1 MMNADDE
8 RIRRFISKVRMP
20 PGTMKTVYSWL
31 TSLLFALLPS
41 FVQRWLRP
49 HEFQPRK
56 LTPTSWLDGLRGVAA
71 LFVYINHYTGMNYS
85 KLQRAYGDH
94 ELVPWSSPVQ
104 LPFIRVV
111 FCGFPMVHIFFV
123 ISGLVLSYKP
133 IRLLREQQYEELYKT
148 LSSSVFRRGFRL
160 FLPTMGSTIF
170 VMVCRY
176 YGLLSGQLPS
186 LAEHLWNWYAAFWKI
201 TDFWS
206 WDVLW
211 YPPYDVHLWTIAIEF
226 SHSMLLFLVVIGT
239 SRLRPFLRMAFSVA
253 FITYCLK
260 CGHWGPAEFIAGMM
274 IAELIV
280 MENAESSKN
289 DLDYVNREYRDDEAD
304 ELLPPESRATSLK
317 KTGKSLGRIAFF
329 TINLLFGLFVAGWPN
344 GDVTTMP
351 GFSTLY
357 NNTMNPFWTTGGNM
371 LIFPWYALGAVQIVM
386 AVHQIPT
393 LQKVFTSSVGQ
404 YLGDISFSLYLMHGP
419 LQGVLEWRVIPG
431 VWRFFVDPE
440 AESYGM
446 ASYTMAW
453 ACGLLILA
461 PMTIWISDIFWRFVD
476 VQSVHFARW
485 LERKC
490 IVN

>member
-1 MMNADDE
+1 MNADWE
-8 RIRRFISKVRMP
+8 LSRGFISKVRLP
-20 PGTMKTVYSWL
+20 AGTMGIMSSWL
-31 TSLLFALLPS
+31 SSFLFALLPS
-41 FVQRWLRP
+41 FIQRWLRP
-49 HEFQPRK
+49 DEFEPRR

-104 LPFIRVV
+104 LPFIRVI
-111 FCGFPMVHIFFV
+111 FCGLPMVHIFFV
-123 ISGLVLSYKP
+123 ISGFVLSYKP
-133 IRLLREQQYEELYKT
+133 MKLLREQRYDEVYTT

-176 YGLLSGQLPS
+176 FGILSGQLPS
-186 LAEHLWNWYAAFWKI
+186 LIEHLWHWYAAFWKI

-211 YPPYDVHLWTIAIEF
+211 MPSYDVHLWTIAIEF
-226 SHSMLLFLVVIGT
+226 SHSMLLFVVILGT
-239 SRLRPFLRMAFSVA
+239 SRMRPFLRMAFSVA

-274 IAELIV
+274 IAELTVI
-280 MENAESSKN
+280 ENAAPSSEN
-289 DLDYVNREYRDDEAD
+289 HLDHISEAEWDNEAD
-304 ELLPPESRATSLK
+304 KLLPPESRATSLK
-317 KTGKSLGRIAFF
+317 KFGKRAGIIAFF
-329 TINLLFGLFVAGWPN
+329 TINLMFALFVAGWPN
-344 GDVTTMP
+344 GDVTAMP
-351 GFSTLY
+351 GFSVLY
-357 NNTMNPFWTTGGNM
+357 NNTMDPFWTAGGNL

-386 AVHQIPT
+386 AVHQIPA

-419 LQGVLEWRVIPG
+419 MQAVLEWRIVPG
-431 VWRFFVDPE
+431 IWHFFVDPE
-440 AESYGM
+440 AESYDM
-446 ASYTMAW
+446 WPYTMSW

-461 PMTIWISDIFWRFVD
+461 PITIWVSDIFWRFVD
-476 VQSVHFARW
+476 VRSVHFARW

-490 IVN
+490 IVV